1 MENVVT
7 NSQVYEYS
15 IMRRV
20 LIFFLFLSLYTPYIA
35 SAQDGTLPRKAR
47 EIYDKAQA
55 AWQARQLVEAV
66 TLFEK
71 VLQEVPDSYDTHLR
85 LAQIY
90 ELQRNVD
97 LVKKHYYKVI
107 ALKPA
112 APQSAA
118 AFQWIGRYHFNAERY
133 DSAQIYFEKAYPLFP
148 PKSSL
153 SRLAEKSI
161 ASSKFAQNA
170 IKNPLIIEKKS
181 MGDTVNFLGTQY
193 FPVMTA
199 DDETLIFTGLTEN
212 RDENIYITHRKPNGG
227 ATNGRATYGWDAPEE
242 ISKSINTANN
252 EGTCS
257 VSADGRTLVFTACNR
272 QDGFGSCDLYIAHKD
287 GKDWSAPINLGQQ
300 VNTRDWESQPSL
312 SADGHILYFASD
324 RKGGQGKRD
333 IWMTHLDDKKQWTT
347 PKNLGNTI
355 NTSDDENAPFIHA
368 NGRTLFYASNGLT
381 GMGGFDIFIS
391 QRMDTIWSPAK
402 NLGYPINTVA
412 DQVGLFIASDGQKAY
427 YTDDT
432 SERGKGRSLIYT
444 FQLPES
450 VQQMIIPTRY
460 AKGRVFDKNTG
471 TALASD
477 IDLFDLKT
485 QQKVGAFSSDGKTG
499 SFLTVLNSGGEYAFY
514 VSKTGYLFKSL
525 SFTVSDSA
533 SFINLDIPLEAIE
546 KDRAEVLNNIFFQTG
561 KFELDDKSKVELNKM
576 VDFLNKN
583 RSIKIEISGHTDDV
597 GSDAENMEL
606 SRRRA
611 LSVQQYLHKSGV
623 GSERI
628 SSKGYG
634 ETKPVANNDSETNR
648 QMNRR
653 IEWRIL

>member
-1 MENVVT
+1 M
-7 NSQVYEYS
+7 
-15 IMRRV
+15 
-20 LIFFLFLSLYTPYIA
+20 
-35 SAQDGTLPRKAR
+35 
-47 EIYDKAQA
+47 
-55 AWQARQLVEAV
+55 
-66 TLFEK
+66 
-71 VLQEVPDSYDTHLR
+71 
-85 LAQIY
+85 
-90 ELQRNVD
+90 
-97 LVKKHYYKVI
+97 
-107 ALKPA
+107 
-112 APQSAA
+112 
-118 AFQWIGRYHFNAERY
+118 
-133 DSAQIYFEKAYPLFP
+133 
-148 PKSSL
+148 
-153 SRLAEKSI
+153 
-161 ASSKFAQNA
+161 
-170 IKNPLIIEKKS
+170 IKN
-181 MGDTVNFLGTQY
+181 
-193 FPVMTA
+193 
-199 DDETLIFTGLTEN
+199 
-212 RDENIYITHRKPNGG
+212 NGQ
-227 ATNGRATYGWDAPEE
+227 
-242 ISKSINTANN
+242 
-252 EGTCS
+252 
-257 VSADGRTLVFTACNR
+257 L
-272 QDGFGSCDLYIAHKD
+272 
-287 GKDWSAPINLGQQ
+287 
-300 VNTRDWESQPSL
+300 
-312 SADGHILYFASD
+312 
-324 RKGGQGKRD
+324 
-333 IWMTHLDDKKQWTT
+333 
-347 PKNLGNTI
+347 PKTWATI

-623 GSERI
+623 GRKNI
-628 SSKGYG
+628 FQGL
-634 ETKPVANNDSETNR
+634 
-648 QMNRR
+648 RR
-653 IEWRIL
+653 DKTCG

>member
-15 IMRRV
+15 IMRRA

-47 EIYDKAQA
+47 EIYEKAQA

-118 AFQWIGRYHFNAERY
+118 AFQWLGRYHFNAERY

-170 IKNPLIIEKKS
+170 IKNPLVIKKTS

-212 RDENIYITHRKPNGG
+212 RDENIYITHRKQNGG
-227 ATNGRATYGWDAPEE
+227 ATNVWDVPEE

-312 SADGHILYFASD
+312 SADGHTLYFASD

-333 IWMTHLDDKKQWTT
+333 IWITHLDEKKQWTA
-347 PKNLGNTI
+347 PKNLGATI
-355 NTSDDENAPFIHA
+355 NTPDEENAPFIHA

-381 GMGGFDIFIS
+381 GLGGFDIFIS
-391 QRMDTIWSPAK
+391 QRIDTVWAQPK

-412 DQVGLFIASDGQKAY
+412 DQVGMYIASDGQRAY

-460 AKGRVFDKNTG
+460 AKGKVFDKNTG

-485 QQKVGAFSSDGKTG
+485 QQKVGAFTSDGKTG

-525 SFTVSDSA
+525 SFTVSDST
-533 SFINLDIPLEAIE
+533 SFVNLDIPLEAIE

-561 KFELDDKSKVELNKM
+561 QYELDDKSKVELNKM

-583 RSIKIEISGHTDDV
+583 RAIKIEISGHTDDV
-597 GSDAENMEL
+597 GSDTENMEL

-623 GSERI
+623 GAERI

-648 QMNRR
+648 QLNRR